1 MNGEQVWSKRSAV
14 VRAFV
19 SLNTTSRLSLLLVLV
34 LAPTGFSL
42 GQVLQFSPGN
52 DLNSAENFSK
62 GRTLNRMEV

>member
-1 MNGEQVWSKRSAV
+1 M

-34 LAPTGFSL
+34 LAPTDFSL

-52 DLNSAENFSK
+52 DLSTAENFSK
-62 GRTLNRMEV
+62 GRTLNRMKV

>member
-1 MNGEQVWSKRSAV
+1 M

-42 GQVLQFSPGN
+42 GQVLQFSPGT
-52 DLNSAENFSK
+52 DLSSAENFSK
-62 GRTLNRMEV
+62 GRTLNRMKV

>member
-1 MNGEQVWSKRSAV
+1 M

-42 GQVLQFSPGN
+42 GQVLKFSPGN
-52 DLNSAENFSK
+52 DLSSAENFSK
-62 GRTLNRMEV
+62 GRTLNRMKV